1 MKEEGNQKKKSQC
14 IHAEW
19 CGRKKEKK
27 QKNIWDGPM
36 NVERAQL
43 GTLILGGSNAYN
55 HFYAQEVPLK
65 I

>member
-1 MKEEGNQKKKSQC
+1 
-14 IHAEW
+14 
-19 CGRKKEKK
+19 
-27 QKNIWDGPM
+27 M

-55 HFYAQEVPLK
+55 HFYAQEIPLK